1 MLILA
6 AWSHVRSN
14 GGGAIK
20 DKFVYMTTVQS
31 KSKKIAIV
39 AAARKLAELMYT
51 LLKNGASY
59 EKRSSVDIEKLAE
72 ESLSFAS

>member
-51 LLKNGASY
+51 LLKNGTSY
-59 EKRSSVDIEKLAE
+59 EKRTSPDISKLARE
-72 ESLSFAS
+72 ALSLAS

>member
-1 MLILA
+1 MIA
-6 AWSHVRSN
+6 RKIN

-51 LLKNGASY
+51 LLKNGTSY
-59 EKRSSVDIEKLAE
+59 EKRSSIDIEKLAE
-72 ESLSFAS
+72 ESLSFA